1 MVTRKLGKKVKAKQT
16 FSRRKST
23 GFAAGPMGNFRDF
36 NDYCRT
42 DLDKKDVSSKI
53 KSYIK
58 TTMPKDQAKIAIEA
72 PEWAFTSI
80 PFVAATIAW
89 KEMGKEFPVWWKAE
103 DCLNRHMK
111 EILTRGKNNIARK
124 AELGDDTSPQRKT
137 IQEILKEKTS
147 EFIAQVEYVLDQYD
161 PKIIRNA

>member
-42 DLDKKDVSSKI
+42 DLDKKDIVSKI

-58 TTMPKDQAKIAIEA
+58 TTMPKDQAKIALEA
-72 PEWAFTSI
+72 PEWAFTGL
-80 PFVAATIAW
+80 PFVAQVKWLA
-89 KEMGKEFPVWWKAE
+89 
-103 DCLNRHMK
+103 
-111 EILTRGKNNIARK
+111 ILY
-124 AELGDDTSPQRKT
+124 LW
-137 IQEILKEKTS
+137 
-147 EFIAQVEYVLDQYD
+147 
-161 PKIIRNA
+161 